1 MDNIERN
8 SQISGRAFPSVSD
21 INPEV
26 GTDFTQVTW
35 AHAVDNRKKLRRA
48 LRGNKHAVVEL
59 KQLINDA
66 MQIRSWPSR
75 VILILG
81 SSNNSLH
88 MFKKRRLEFLSS
100 LKMLRSI
107 VFPIAQFLCTMY
119 VYGEGADSCSVVSLT
134 LSELTN
140 N

>member
-48 LRGNKHAVVEL
+48 LRGNK
-59 KQLINDA
+59 
-66 MQIRSWPSR
+66 
-75 VILILG
+75 
-81 SSNNSLH
+81 
-88 MFKKRRLEFLSS
+88 
-100 LKMLRSI
+100 
-107 VFPIAQFLCTMY
+107 
-119 VYGEGADSCSVVSLT
+119 
-134 LSELTN
+134 
-140 N
+140 